1 MGNGTD
7 RKERLIAAGY
17 DYSVVQAKVNEMVK
31 KQEAAP
37 GYYTVR
43 SGDTLSASAR
53 KYGTSVS
60 AIQKLNPPLIKNGDK
75 V

>member
-7 RKERLIAAGY
+7 RKERLFAAGY
-17 DYSVVQAKVNEMVK
+17 DYSAVQAKVNELVK

-43 SGDTLSASAR
+43 SGDTLSAIAW

-60 AIQKLNPPLIKNGDK
+60 AIKNGDK
-75 V
+75 VW

>member
-1 MGNGTD
+1 
-7 RKERLIAAGY
+7 
-17 DYSVVQAKVNEMVK
+17 MVK
-31 KQEAAP
+31 KQEVAP

-43 SGDTLSASAR
+43 SGDTLSDIAR

-60 AIQKLNPPLIKNGDK
+60 AIQKLNPTLIKNGDK